1 MDKDPD
7 ENDGSKSNKSRYD
20 PTKIGLEETFSLLK
34 FASLK
39 GWGCK
44 VPQTVLFEYL
54 KDIGDGSIGRE
65 TPDCSVTPVRG
76 QPDLVQIS
84 TTDFFYP
91 VNYLFIHK
99 S

>member
-39 GWGCK
+39 G
-44 VPQTVLFEYL
+44 
-54 KDIGDGSIGRE
+54 
-65 TPDCSVTPVRG
+65 
-76 QPDLVQIS
+76 
-84 TTDFFYP
+84 
-91 VNYLFIHK
+91 
-99 S
+99 